1 MAKQV
6 PDSQNRYRQT
16 WEKAREQGVSRKVV
30 ADSLGMSQRR
40 LSTLISGAERPT
52 LGEVGSLSGRRG
64 ATLVRYEDELGAG
77 HAFYTGRGMSFENL
91 VASGALYEIADE
103 IAERND
109 YPNLMRF
116 MIMES
121 RSPKHP
127 AQTPIY
133 PTNRTL
139 REQTG
144 GVKKYL

>member
-1 MAKQV
+1 M
-6 PDSQNRYRQT
+6 
-16 WEKAREQGVSRKVV
+16 V

-40 LSTLISGAERPT
+40 LSSLISGADRPT
-52 LGEVGSLSGRRG
+52 LGEAGSLSGRRG
-64 ATLVRYEDELGAG
+64 ATLVRYEDQLGAG
-77 HAFYTGRGMSFENL
+77 HAFYTGRGMSFESL
-91 VASGALYEIADE
+91 VESGAVYEIADE
-103 IAERND
+103 IADRND
-109 YPNLMRF
+109 YPELLRWM
-116 MIMES
+116 MWES